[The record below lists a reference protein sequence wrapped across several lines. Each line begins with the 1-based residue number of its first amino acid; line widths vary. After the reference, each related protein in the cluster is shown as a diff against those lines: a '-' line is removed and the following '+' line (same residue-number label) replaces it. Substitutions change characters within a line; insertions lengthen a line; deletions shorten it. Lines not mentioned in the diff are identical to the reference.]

1 MQNLRPEASAFWF
14 FFLLAVP
21 PRNGPL
27 AVDFDFASLGGL
39 DRRTAGQEFLRDKD
53 YYWCS
58 RIAAA
63 SFAPRRGEQQ
73 ARSYAADQQLA
84 DRVEKPHER
93 GRLGRVAISRPST
106 SRDH

>member
-1 MQNLRPEASAFWF
+1 MQNRVRWVDGFWF

-84 DRVEKPHER
+84 DRVEKPHKR
-93 GRLGRVAISRPST
+93 GRSSRVALS
-106 SRDH
+106 